1 MLDVIIAANYKINP
15 KIWGGMDEFFLE
27 VTTKLRNDKINVLL
41 VLPHFDDT
49 DESHYKAK
57 GIPYKIL
64 YGDFFFLELIKFC
77 RENPSKIIHTHFLPT
92 LARQFISLAS
102 LKADIIT
109 TEHMPRPYIGWSL
122 EKTIKNKLIS
132 RFSQNSISKM
142 IHVSKYLEHE
152 NRLVF
157 GHIIDKKS
165 KVIYNGVRLH
175 ELKTPS
181 IKSFTSSN
189 KLKLI
194 SVGRLVFEKGFSDL
208 IDIVDRLYQQ
218 YGDIFELNILGDGP
232 LRDELEK
239 KAQKYLNRNIFFRG
253 YVNNVSEW
261 LRDSDLYVHCA
272 SQEAFAFVFLE
283 AFEAGVPVVTYD
295 VGGNSESVIDG
306 FNGFLVDKKDNRD
319 IFVKKIAFFLQNP
332 ETLVKYSKNARTLIE
347 SSFSLDKMVYSY
359 INLYKS
365 YLNKDLSL

>member
-1 MLDVIIAANYKINP
+1 
-15 KIWGGMDEFFLE
+15 
-27 VTTKLRNDKINVLL
+27 
-41 VLPHFDDT
+41 
-49 DESHYKAK
+49 
-57 GIPYKIL
+57 
-64 YGDFFFLELIKFC
+64 
-77 RENPSKIIHTHFLPT
+77 
-92 LARQFISLAS
+92 
-102 LKADIIT
+102 
-109 TEHMPRPYIGWSL
+109 MPRPYIGWSL

-332 ETLVKYSKNARTLIE
+332 ETLVKYSKNARTLVE